1 MTKVGKDAG
10 RDRNRARAGGR
21 DEGQEQGAGRL
32 GGTAGAQA
40 DRVQPWAV
48 GARGEAKWAL
58 CRGCALRVLLMGAQ
72 QKA

>member
-1 MTKVGKDAG
+1 MGRGTGAG
-10 RDRNRARAGGR
+10 NVSDEGGQER
-21 DEGQEQGAGRL
+21 GEGQEQGAGRL

-72 QKA
+72 QKT